1 MHSSSRILST
11 ATVVSYLLL
20 PRVVSTSVVITCVII
35 TNIVSPGGQI
45 RGGVLHVIGQLGR
58 GL

>member
-11 ATVVSYLLL
+11 ATVVLLL